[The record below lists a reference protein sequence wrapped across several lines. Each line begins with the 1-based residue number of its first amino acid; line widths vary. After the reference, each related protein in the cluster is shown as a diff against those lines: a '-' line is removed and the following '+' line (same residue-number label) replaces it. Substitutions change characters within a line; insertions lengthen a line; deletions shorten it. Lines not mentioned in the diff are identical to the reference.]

1 MPQTLKGAVA
11 LAKQCFAS
19 PGTTVS
25 TESYAV
31 ERQAVDV
38 AFESIL
44 KGNRHRVGVVMLD
57 FEQGNLSL
65 GGDFSSQTRSV
76 KIRVQIAGYGLCRVC
91 FQNVFKVQKSILERL
106 AGGDIFGVADV
117 GCDEHFLSASERGG
131 CFK

>member
-1 MPQTLKGAVA
+1 
-11 LAKQCFAS
+11 
-19 PGTTVS
+19 
-25 TESYAV
+25 
-31 ERQAVDV
+31 
-38 AFESIL
+38 
-44 KGNRHRVGVVMLD
+44 MLD

-91 FQNVFKVQKSILERL
+91 FQNVFKVQKSILERI

-117 GCDEHFLSASERGG
+117 GCDEHFLSAAERGG